1 MGPDN
6 QMINRLQDHIEN
18 EKHKLDEAKNVLQEK
33 EIVFEHQV
41 EDMNGI
47 KDTRI
52 NPLMKKKTSIAAKI
66 KRKQDNI
73 DQLKKNYK
81 DTDKEMTKAE
91 KNLEENSIKVKE
103 NEIMILNI
111 ENEKNDKA
119 EQAAKIGARPEEVR
133 ELKEVQKRK

>member
-1 MGPDN
+1 MG
-6 QMINRLQDHIEN
+6 LQDHIEN

-52 NPLMKKKTSIAAKI
+52 NPLMKKKTSIAVKI

-111 ENEKNDKA
+111 ENEKNDK
-119 EQAAKIGARPEEVR
+119 
-133 ELKEVQKRK
+133 